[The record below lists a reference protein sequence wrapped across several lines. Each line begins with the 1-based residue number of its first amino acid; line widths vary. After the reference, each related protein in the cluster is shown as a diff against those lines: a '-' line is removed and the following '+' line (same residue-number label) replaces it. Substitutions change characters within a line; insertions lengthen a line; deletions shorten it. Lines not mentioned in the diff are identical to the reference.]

1 MLYEKFI
8 CLLVFSLASIFIIHK
23 KPTSTIII
31 LVLSAYIGIL
41 LYKDNSK
48 KPLQF
53 KLCVLVSGIVI
64 ALFYY
69 QNKIKDKSGYT
80 KQYVEIYDENNLIN
94 YINSNSK
101 DTIESFSNKLEK
113 FKNKKYLSEKFRGKL
128 NKKTK
133 KENMKNISDTDFKI
147 SNFNKEIKEYFYSF
161 NKAGLTKRSKN
172 IGESYQ
178 KLLQFKEK
186 FLENF

>member
-8 CLLVFSLASIFIIHK
+8 CLLLFSLASIYIIYK
-23 KPTSTIII
+23 KPTQITILFVIC
-31 LVLSAYIGIL
+31 AYIGIL

-48 KPLQF
+48 NPLQF
-53 KLCVLVSGIVI
+53 KICVIVSAIVI
-64 ALFYY
+64 GIIYY

-94 YINSNSK
+94 YINNNSK

-113 FKNKKYLSEKFRGKL
+113 FKNKKNLSKKFRGKL
-128 NKKTK
+128 NKKNK
-133 KENMKNISDTDFKI
+133 KENMKNITETNLS
-147 SNFNKEIKEYFYSF
+147 SVSFNKEIKEYFNSF
-161 NKAGLTKRSKN
+161 RDAGLTKRSKN

-178 KLLQFKEK
+178 KLLQFKDK
-186 FLENF
+186 FMENF